1 MEATGGQKNRARKSL
16 DENQRKLGILTT
28 EAPKDIVTA
37 ASRKVTP
44 LEPTGLPAPHLP
56 PLAFPVGQPPQR
68 EQIGAFEETDA
79 VVQRQANTSFCFLRY
94 LSEAGA
100 GEA

>member
-1 MEATGGQKNRARKSL
+1 
-16 DENQRKLGILTT
+16 
-28 EAPKDIVTA
+28 V
-37 ASRKVTP
+37 
-44 LEPTGLPAPHLP
+44 P